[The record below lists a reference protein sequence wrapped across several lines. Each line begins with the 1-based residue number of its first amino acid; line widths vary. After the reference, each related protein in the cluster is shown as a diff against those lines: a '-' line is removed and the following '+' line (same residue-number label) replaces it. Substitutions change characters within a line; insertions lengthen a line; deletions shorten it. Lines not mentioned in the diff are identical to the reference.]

1 MTVLGGGLGGEVVL
15 TGGKGFGLNMRLEA
29 ARVDMNRLLPPKEQ
43 IQGDSLIDGTL
54 NASVVFEG
62 NSGLLDLGGTT
73 LNLSLSRIGR
83 DGLDRV
89 LRFLDPK
96 GSNPSIVGARSAVKL
111 ANPSTAQVTLSK
123 GLVGLEILFQEGL
136 LSQFK
141 MDRIPVVQIKQVQN
155 LTQRIP
161 QWDSIRRVMELLGSE
176 RYGVDQAGEFVL
188 E

>member
-1 MTVLGGGLGGEVVL
+1 
-15 TGGKGFGLNMRLEA
+15 
-29 ARVDMNRLLPPKEQ
+29 
-43 IQGDSLIDGTL
+43 
-54 NASVVFEG
+54 
-62 NSGLLDLGGTT
+62 
-73 LNLSLSRIGR
+73 
-83 DGLDRV
+83 
-89 LRFLDPK
+89 
-96 GSNPSIVGARSAVKL
+96 
-111 ANPSTAQVTLSK
+111 
-123 GLVGLEILFQEGL
+123 LEILFQEGL